1 MLLAVA
7 VACGGDGASRAANA
21 ARTIAAEAGAAPDA
35 ATCGALPDTA
45 VELLS
50 ARRDQNDLPLTRV
63 ILDADCPRA
72 TVLFSAGARIQRT
85 YRVPMRAGQTLVARA
100 RGESGP
106 VVLTFDY
113 PAAIAR
119 DSSNYGDSVVD
130 SIRVAEDR
138 DVSVRVM
145 LIPRAKDD
153 ARASRV
159 LLTVLARP

>member
-1 MLLAVA
+1 
-7 VACGGDGASRAANA
+7 
-21 ARTIAAEAGAAPDA
+21 
-35 ATCGALPDTA
+35 
-45 VELLS
+45 
-50 ARRDQNDLPLTRV
+50 
-63 ILDADCPRA
+63 
-72 TVLFSAGARIQRT
+72 VLFSAGARIQRT